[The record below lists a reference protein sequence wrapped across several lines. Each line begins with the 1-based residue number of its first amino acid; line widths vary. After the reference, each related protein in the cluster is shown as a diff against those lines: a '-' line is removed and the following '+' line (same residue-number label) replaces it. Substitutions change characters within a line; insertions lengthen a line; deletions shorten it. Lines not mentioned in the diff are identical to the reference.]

1 MKIQRILL
9 LFFSL
14 LWLQACSVVSGP
26 VHLYSGQPR
35 PNSETAQLRVP
46 GPITVKKIDG
56 REVKVPSIEDGFY
69 EIYLLPGQHRIDF
82 KYELDWGASNSGM
95 FIKSD
100 VVSVQ
105 TQFSAGMNYE
115 LTYPI
120 PQDEDEAYDMSLK
133 FKATLLEKKTGRLV
147 ASRTMAEF
155 GAFNMKAPI
164 VASTKD
170 TIRSK
175 DSSVPVTASA
185 IVKVPA
191 DINADTVAREDTVKR
206 LKFWWLI
213 ANEKE
218 RKRFKKWM
226 KLIENVE

>member
-1 MKIQRILL
+1 M
-9 LFFSL
+9 
-14 LWLQACSVVSGP
+14 VSGP
-26 VHLYSGQPR
+26 VHFYSGQPR
-35 PNSETAQLRVP
+35 PNSETAQLRIP

-69 EIYLLPGQHRIDF
+69 EIYLLPGRHRIDV
-82 KYELDWGASNSGM
+82 KYELNWGGDVSGM
-95 FIKSD
+95 FVKSD
-100 VVSVQ
+100 VVSVE

-120 PQDEDEAYDMSLK
+120 PQNEDEAYDMSLK

-155 GAFNMKAPI
+155 GAFNINTPI
-164 VASTKD
+164 AVSTKE
-170 TIRSK
+170 TTRSK
-175 DSSVPVTASA
+175 NNSVPIAASA

-191 DINADTVAREDTVKR
+191 DINADTVAREDSVKR

-218 RKRFKKWM
+218 RKRFEKWM
-226 KLIENVE
+226 KLIEKVE